1 MKLKDI
7 YCEFRQNGEIL
18 VAQGLKR
25 KEEYVSCYHIAFEN
39 FKKTLEFY
47 NFGKELEINEFKKIE
62 KKHNKIFGI
71 KNTENYFEKIYKE
84 NLVLMSCILKFN
96 ENNFCLEKEKIN
108 NFKKNIN
115 LYKKEL
121 ILEIWKNHLKKTNS
135 DYVFKISNFDIL
147 KEKIFLKKAKRI
159 KKNIFGC
166 FTMKELELKYGIKGN
181 KKIFLYKKREKEC
194 YLKEL
199 KRDFIF
205 LIDKK
210 DFTIKKGNLE
220 FLIDGYSTDLDF
232 CFYEYLIKNR
242 KE

>member
-1 MKLKDI
+1 M
-7 YCEFRQNGEIL
+7 
-18 VAQGLKR
+18 
-25 KEEYVSCYHIAFEN
+25 
-39 FKKTLEFY
+39 
-47 NFGKELEINEFKKIE
+47 
-62 KKHNKIFGI
+62 
-71 KNTENYFEKIYKE
+71 
-84 NLVLMSCILKFN
+84 
-96 ENNFCLEKEKIN
+96 
-108 NFKKNIN
+108 
-115 LYKKEL
+115 
-121 ILEIWKNHLKKTNS
+121 
-135 DYVFKISNFDIL
+135 SNFDIL

-181 KKIFLYKKREKEC
+181 KKILLYKKREKEC
-194 YLKEL
+194 YVKEL

-232 CFYEYLIKNR
+232 CFYQYFIKNR

>member
-1 MKLKDI
+1 MYKN
-7 YCEFRQNGEIL
+7 FR
-18 VAQGLKR
+18 
-25 KEEYVSCYHIAFEN
+25 
-39 FKKTLEFY
+39 
-47 NFGKELEINEFKKIE
+47 
-62 KKHNKIFGI
+62 
-71 KNTENYFEKIYKE
+71 
-84 NLVLMSCILKFN
+84 
-96 ENNFCLEKEKIN
+96 
-108 NFKKNIN
+108 KNIN
-115 LYKKEL
+115 FYKKEV

-147 KEKIFLKKAKRI
+147 KEKFFLKKAKRI
-159 KKNIFGC
+159 KKNIFDC

-205 LIDKK
+205 FIDKK

>member
-18 VAQGLKR
+18 VIQGLKR
-25 KEEYVSCYHIAFEN
+25 KEDYVSSYHSAFEN

-47 NFGKELEINEFKKIE
+47 NFGKELEINEFK
-62 KKHNKIFGI
+62 N
-71 KNTENYFEKIYKE
+71 FEKIYKE

-147 KEKIFLKKAKRI
+147 KEKFFLKKAKRI
-159 KKNIFGC
+159 KKNIFDC

-205 LIDKK
+205 FIDKK

-232 CFYEYLIKNR
+232 CFYEYIMNSK